1 MFPQHI
7 RSGLV
12 PFSRIRRCC
21 VPVGAMDVR
30 AIILAGLLEETSEAP
45 AESSF
50 SGVPF
55 SLLPVLGRPLL
66 HRIAD
71 RLKDAGV
78 DSISVLNAADSGLP
92 LVQEAH
98 RADLNWK
105 DVASEQM
112 WRAAEERF
120 DELVQSGAETVVVMR
135 LGAYAEV
142 EIDPLLQFHLDK
154 RNHVTQVVAPGG
166 PLDVFVL
173 SASRRNDAAF
183 LFRNKLAKSRVSA
196 PPFVTTGY
204 TNSLRNAGDLRRLVQ
219 DAFALK
225 TAIQPAGKEVR
236 PGIWVANGAKIHRSV
251 RMVAPCYIG
260 AFSKIRAGALI
271 TRGSAIEH
279 HAIVDCG
286 SVVEAS
292 TLLPLSALGAGL
304 DLTYS
309 VVGSKRVASVKY
321 GAELEVED
329 ETLLSS
335 VPSTS
340 VLRTLSHAAGLLAFV
355 PRQVVRGF
363 SGSKARKTQV
373 EAECPSGSFDPAA
386 VTHSVG
392 QDRPAL
398 TSGVVARARE

>member
-1 MFPQHI
+1 
-7 RSGLV
+7 
-12 PFSRIRRCC
+12 
-21 VPVGAMDVR
+21 MDVR
-30 AIILAGLLEETSEAP
+30 AIILTGLAPEENEAS
-45 AESSF
+45 ADSSF

-71 RLKDAGV
+71 RLNDAGI
-78 DSISVLNAADSGLP
+78 DSISVLNAASGELP
-92 LVQEAH
+92 LVQEAR
-98 RADLNWK
+98 RADLKWR
-105 DVASEQM
+105 DVSSEQM
-112 WRAAEERF
+112 WRAVEEQF
-120 DELVQSGAETVVVMR
+120 DELVQSGAEMVLVMR

-154 RNHVTQVVAPGG
+154 RNHVTQVAASDG
-166 PLDVFVL
+166 PLDFFVL

-183 LFRNKLAKSRVSA
+183 LFRNKLAKTRVPA
-196 PPFVTTGY
+196 PPFVTAGY
-204 TNSLRNAGDLRRLVQ
+204 VNSLRNAGDLRRLVQ

-225 TAIQPAGKEVR
+225 TAIQPLGKEVR

-279 HAIVDCG
+279 HAVVDCG
-286 SVVEAS
+286 TVVEAS
-292 TLLPLSALGAGL
+292 TLLPLSCLGPGL

-309 VVGSKRVASVKY
+309 VVGSRRIASVKY

-329 ETLLSS
+329 EALVSS

-340 VLRTLSHAAGLLAFV
+340 MLRTLSNAAGLLAFV

-373 EAECPSGSFDPAA
+373 ASECPSGNFDPGAA
-386 VTHSVG
+386 AHSVG